1 MGKSKISYSW
11 IINGFDAKINQD
23 SKDNVIYK
31 IHWSYKANKG
41 SHNADIN
48 GSDFVEYN
56 ADSFIEYKDLKKS
69 DVIGWLEAKL
79 DVAKMQ
85 KSLSDQI
92 ALKEAPVD
100 VMLIPE
106 W

>member
-1 MGKSKISYSW
+1 MGKSKISYNW
-11 IINGFDAKINQD
+11 VINGFDAKISHD
-23 SKDNVIYK
+23 SKDNVIYA
-31 IHWSYKANKG
+31 IHWSYNSNKG
-41 SHNADIN
+41 DHNSNMI
-48 GSDFVEYN
+48 GSDHVEYN

-100 VMLIPE
+100 VMLKPE

>member
-1 MGKSKISYSW
+1 MAKTKISYSW
-11 IINGFDAKINQD
+11 VINGFDAKISHD
-23 SKDNVIYK
+23 SKDNVIYS
-31 IHWSYKANKG
+31 IHWSYNANKG
-41 SHNADIN
+41 DHSANMI
-48 GSDFVEYN
+48 GSDQVEYN

-79 DVAKMQ
+79 NVAKMQ
-85 KSLSDQI
+85 ESLSGQI

-100 VMLIPE
+100 IMLRPE

>member
-85 KSLSDQI
+85 KSLSDKI
-92 ALKEAPVD
+92 ALKAAPVD
-100 VMLIPE
+100 VMLKPE

>member
-11 IINGFDAKINQD
+11 VINGFDAKISHD
-23 SKDNVIYK
+23 SKDNVIYA
-31 IHWSYKANKG
+31 IHWSYNANKG
-41 SHNADIN
+41 NHNANMI
-48 GSDFVEYN
+48 GSEQVEYN

-85 KSLSDQI
+85 KKLSEKI
-92 ALKEAPVD
+92 ALKETPTD
-100 VMLIPE
+100 VMLKPK

>member
-1 MGKSKISYSW
+1 MGKTKISYSW
-11 IINGFDAKINQD
+11 YIYGFDAKINQD

-31 IHWSYKANKG
+31 IHWCYKANKG
-41 SHNADIN
+41 NHNADIN

-56 ADSFIEYKDLKKS
+56 ADSFIEYADLKKS

-85 KSLSDQI
+85 KKLSEKI
-92 ALKEAPVD
+92 AVKETPTD
-100 VMLIPE
+100 VMLKPE

>member
-1 MGKSKISYSW
+1 MVLMQISH
-11 IINGFDAKINQD
+11 D
-23 SKDNVIYK
+23 SKDNVIYA
-31 IHWSYKANKG
+31 IHWSYNANKG
-41 SHNADIN
+41 DHSANVI
-48 GSDFVEYN
+48 GSDQVEYN

-69 DVIGWLEAKL
+69 DAHWLVRRKTRCCKNA
-79 DVAKMQ
+79 

-100 VMLIPE
+100 VMLKPE

>member
-1 MGKSKISYSW
+1 MI
-11 IINGFDAKINQD
+11 
-23 SKDNVIYK
+23 
-31 IHWSYKANKG
+31 
-41 SHNADIN
+41 
-48 GSDFVEYN
+48 GSDHVEYN
-56 ADSFIEYKDLKKS
+56 ADSFIEYKDLKKT

-85 KSLSDQI
+85 KSLSDKI

-100 VMLIPE
+100 VMLKPE